1 MTAQSDIAVI
11 ASDDI
16 ADATSRVVRGALVR
30 WLLSYGTFGV
40 PQAAGPIAF
49 ALLAIPLTGD
59 PDNGAAIVLTITVA
73 QVIGAAPVARLG
85 RKRNAVSFLK
95 ALVAIR
101 ALALTTVGI
110 LGAAGAPFTF
120 LLVAAA
126 LAGLVNGAAFGYL
139 RSVLNYL
146 VEPSRMPRALGIAAT
161 LNEFTFVAA
170 PVAASMLG
178 TINLIFALLILSA
191 LGAAPVILVPPI
203 PHARVLGPVDGSGS
217 LLKPWILLWL
227 GCTVANSAVVSSI
240 EIGAVSLATHYGLA
254 PAMGFIFTLALC
266 LASVAGGVWV
276 SVRNRIPRRSLVLVY
291 LVLMSAGAAL
301 IASNLSVEFTIVGA
315 IMVGCFL
322 TPLGTYYSLML
333 DALSPLH
340 RKAEVFALSRTANS
354 IAIILTSANL
364 TLTSLLVAQ
373 AVSTA
378 LIIAAAAVVGI
389 VSLIGARGGR
399 GIGGEILSNQRR
411 R

>member
-1 MTAQSDIAVI
+1 LAEIVVDDADTHTAAI
-11 ASDDI
+11 ASGDS
-16 ADATSRVVRGALVR
+16 ADSASKLARGALVR

-59 PDNGAAIVLTITVA
+59 PGNGAAIVLTITAA
-73 QVIGAAPVARLG
+73 QVVGATPVARLG
-85 RKRNAVSFLK
+85 RKHNAVAFLK
-95 ALVAIR
+95 VLVGIR
-101 ALALTTVGI
+101 ALALTSVGI
-110 LGAAGAPFTF
+110 LAAVRAPFAV

-146 VEPSRMPRALGIAAT
+146 VEPSRMPRALGMAAT

-170 PVAASMLG
+170 PVAASVLG
-178 TINLIFALLILSA
+178 TINPILSLLVLTA
-191 LGAAPVILVPPI
+191 LGAAPVIFVPPV
-203 PHARVLGPVDGSGS
+203 PHARVQGPVDGSGS
-217 LLKPWILLWL
+217 LMKPWILLWL
-227 GCTVANSAVVSSI
+227 GCTLANSAVVSSI
-240 EIGAVSLATHYGLA
+240 EIGAVSLATHYGLP
-254 PAMGFIFTLALC
+254 PAMGFIFTVALC

-276 SVRNRIPRRSLVLVY
+276 SVRNRIPRRSFVLVY

-301 IASNLSVEFTIVGA
+301 IASNLSVEFTIAGA
-315 IMVGCFL
+315 VIVGCFL
-322 TPLGTYYSLML
+322 APLSTYYSLML

-354 IAIILTSANL
+354 IAVILTSASL
-364 TLTSLLVAQ
+364 TLTSLRVAQ

-378 LIIAAAAVVGI
+378 LIIAATVVVGI
-389 VSLIGARGGR
+389 VSLVGARR
-399 GIGGEILSNQRR
+399 LAGGEV
-411 R
+411 